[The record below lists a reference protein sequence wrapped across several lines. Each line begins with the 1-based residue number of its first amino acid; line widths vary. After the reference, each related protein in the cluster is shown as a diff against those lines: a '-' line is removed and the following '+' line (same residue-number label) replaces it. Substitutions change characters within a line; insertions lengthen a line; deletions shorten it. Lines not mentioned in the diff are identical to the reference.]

1 MGLSFRIRTEIL
13 IIVEKVVIIIA
24 MIKINKFNT
33 NMFENMII
41 IIMGHKNNMKIVDIM
56 DLRIV
61 FRILLILI
69 VIMIVKKMKIYI
81 IIVAKEIIGLVKI
94 IITTKYNYQEIPN
107 LLSRKTL
114 IIIPFFLSK
123 IKKLNL

>member
-1 MGLSFRIRTEIL
+1 LGLSFRIRTEIL